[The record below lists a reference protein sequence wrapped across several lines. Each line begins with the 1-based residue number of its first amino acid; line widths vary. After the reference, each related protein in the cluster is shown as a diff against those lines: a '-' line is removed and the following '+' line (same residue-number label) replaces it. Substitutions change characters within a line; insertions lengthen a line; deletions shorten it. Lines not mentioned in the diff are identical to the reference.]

1 MVNNER
7 CWQKKKKKIFD
18 TVSKSNTHIP
28 ARPITADVIITAFI
42 HIKQD
47 IVQNF
52 NYMTM
57 PLNTTTKQVE
67 IMKKKK
73 KKRMLLFDLNIL

>member
-73 KKRMLLFDLNIL
+73 RKKGCFFLI